1 MCKFKISQWRVC
13 VCVNFGNVRL
23 VLMFF
28 PFLTSNPRYIGWLI
42 GIFILFLT
50 SGRPSSGRQC
60 NGMHHQ
66 RVRRRHKSRHIFPH
80 FLSSSSRGKDTL
92 VSSNSLFLLLFLY
105 LKLTNT
111 SVNRPASTLHAPHT
125 QTHLL
130 FQKPFGKRTQLY
142 IIHKKFQI
150 MTSQPNFLKEVEKEI
165 GLALDGFI
173 WKGRGSTLMRGQNE
187 MITMTGV
194 FVCLLLFSQIFANPR
209 WSLNTG
215 VQAQPF
221 SQCRRHARF
230 PGSTPTHLSFPAPPL
245 SPFKEAAHFRDPP
258 SLSSIL
264 TAPPAPARSSVLWQ
278 LLHLDRGTA
287 MATLCNPHGTSP
299 EKTRVALWSK
309 GGWRQSGRPLAPLCT
324 WRQRAQLTFTLV
336 IAENKDS

>member
-1 MCKFKISQWRVC
+1 MCKLKISQWRVC
-13 VCVNFGNVRL
+13 VCVNFGNIRL

-28 PFLTSNPRYIGWLI
+28 PILTSDPRYIGWLI

-92 VSSNSLFLLLFLY
+92 VSSNSLFPLLFLY

-125 QTHLL
+125 QTHL
-130 FQKPFGKRTQLY
+130 
-142 IIHKKFQI
+142 IV
-150 MTSQPNFLKEVEKEI
+150 N
-165 GLALDGFI
+165 
-173 WKGRGSTLMRGQNE
+173 
-187 MITMTGV
+187 
-194 FVCLLLFSQIFANPR
+194 FSQSLLVKGHSYISYTRNFRLWPVNLTSWKKLKKKLAWLWMVLYERGGDQHWWGVKMRWLPWQESLCVANIC
-209 WSLNTG
+209 
-215 VQAQPF
+215 QPKVVTKHRSPSSALLSVPATRKVPWVNADP
-221 SQCRRHARF
+221 SQF
-230 PGSTPTHLSFPAPPL
+230 PSPPP

-336 IAENKDS
+336 ITENKDS